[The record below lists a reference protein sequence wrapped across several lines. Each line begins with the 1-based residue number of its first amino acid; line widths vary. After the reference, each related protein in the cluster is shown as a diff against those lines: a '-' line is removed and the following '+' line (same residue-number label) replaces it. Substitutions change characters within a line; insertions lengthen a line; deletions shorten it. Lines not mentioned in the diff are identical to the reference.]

1 MGDPRKVRK
10 KFSKPRHPW
19 QKERIDAEK
28 EIKKEYGIRRK
39 DEIWKMNSMLKN
51 FHDVAK
57 KVVAQSAK
65 GVGEKQRDQL
75 LTRLFRLGILKQ
87 RETTTDAI
95 LTLALKDVMERR
107 LQTLVFRKRLSH
119 TPLQARQF
127 ITHGHI
133 SVGGRKVTAPSYIVA
148 KDEEATICFSESSSI
163 AAEDHPERAVK
174 PVPVPVPEA
183 EKETETPTPVTE
195 TKKATKAVTP

>member
-28 EIKKEYGIRRK
+28 IIKKEYGIRRK
-39 DEIWKMNSMLKN
+39 DEIWKMNSLLKN

-57 KVVAQSAK
+57 KVVAQSIK
-65 GVGEKQRDQL
+65 GVGEKQKDEIL
-75 LTRLFRLGILKQ
+75 ARLFRLGVLKQ
-87 RETTTDAI
+87 RETTTDAV
-95 LTLALKDVMERR
+95 LNLQLKDVMERR
-107 LQTLVFRKRLSH
+107 LQTLVFKKGLSH

-133 SVGGRKVTAPSYIVA
+133 SVGGRKVTSPSYLVPR
-148 KDEEATICFSESSSI
+148 DEENTLCFAERS
-163 AAEDHPERAVK
+163 AFTTEDHPERVAKVVPASTAV
-174 PVPVPVPEA
+174 ES
-183 EKETETPTPVTE
+183 ESSTPVTE
-195 TKKATKAVTP
+195 TKKEKEVAVP